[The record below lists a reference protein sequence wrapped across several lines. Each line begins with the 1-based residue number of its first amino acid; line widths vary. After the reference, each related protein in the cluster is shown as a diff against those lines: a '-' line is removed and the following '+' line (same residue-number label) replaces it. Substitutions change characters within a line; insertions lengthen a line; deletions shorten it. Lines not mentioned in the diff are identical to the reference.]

1 MKKSNFTALV
11 FGTVSAVLF
20 ALGMCMALIP
30 EWGAFKPG
38 IVFGCVGLLLGIIT
52 LIIWRRMEHKERV
65 HISGKTVLTLIVGVV
80 GALAMGI
87 GMCFCM
93 VWSKMVLGIVIG
105 IVGIVILLC
114 LIPLTK
120 GIKE

>member
-11 FGTVSAVLF
+11 LGTVSAVLF

-65 HISGKTVLTLIVGVV
+65 HITGKTVLTLIVGVV
-80 GALAMGI
+80 GALALGV